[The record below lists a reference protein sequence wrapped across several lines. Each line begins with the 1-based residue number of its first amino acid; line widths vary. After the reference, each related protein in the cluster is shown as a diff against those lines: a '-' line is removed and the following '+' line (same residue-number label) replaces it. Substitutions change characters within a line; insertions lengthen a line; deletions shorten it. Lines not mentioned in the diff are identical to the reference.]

1 MNTKSI
7 GFKINLMV
15 NILAIICIFTIV
27 VNYLEI
33 GKISELNEEV
43 SSICIEL
50 EKVQG
55 DIRDEFQQV
64 RLYANFTYYKM
75 DVQGQG
81 YEEIMSR
88 LSTRMDS
95 MEQSLSLI
103 HI

>member
-1 MNTKSI
+1 MYGWTDRQS
-7 GFKINLMV
+7 MP
-15 NILAIICIFTIV
+15 
-27 VNYLEI
+27 
-33 GKISELNEEV
+33 EV

-81 YEEIMSR
+81 HPI
-88 LSTRMDS
+88 
-95 MEQSLSLI
+95 SLFSWPF
-103 HI
+103 HIY